1 MASEPPKTPL
11 PKRLIGLDLKMYLDL
26 PQTKTY
32 IQNLTSNNP
41 PPQLTVSNTSG
52 LFILPSTPLL
62 QETAN
67 ILHQMKPTGS
77 PASLPI
83 LFGAQNCHWSDSGP
97 FSGEVSPLILKQL
110 GCTIVKVNNNSTD
123 DATEEKGGSNSSS
136 TKNGSEDNLPIPLL
150 ITKCQAV
157 IRNGMIPLICIGER
171 LPRNKKSGI
180 ISEAV
185 GLAVRE
191 CVPQVEKVLDAVPSD
206 ADLIFVY
213 TPAWAA
219 ASSLTPAEE
228 DHVLAVVAELRRRVQ
243 EKGRRGE
250 TRILGCGGVLAAA
263 GHGTQGVLL
272 GGMERDLEIFTRLA
286 KS

>member
-1 MASEPPKTPL
+1 M
-11 PKRLIGLDLKMYLDL
+11 
-26 PQTKTY
+26 
-32 IQNLTSNNP
+32 
-41 PPQLTVSNTSG
+41 
-52 LFILPSTPLL
+52 
-62 QETAN
+62 
-67 ILHQMKPTGS
+67 
-77 PASLPI
+77 
-83 LFGAQNCHWSDSGP
+83 
-97 FSGEVSPLILKQL
+97 
-110 GCTIVKVNNNSTD
+110 
-123 DATEEKGGSNSSS
+123 
-136 TKNGSEDNLPIPLL
+136 
-150 ITKCQAV
+150 
-157 IRNGMIPLICIGER
+157 
-171 LPRNKKSGI
+171 
-180 ISEAV
+180 
-185 GLAVRE
+185 
-191 CVPQVEKVLDAVPSD
+191 PQVEKVLDAVPSD